1 MARGRGVRRFCDISL
16 TIFWRRRG
24 ILWSSYVTADTQ
36 IGNSKGII
44 LYLMCHGI
52 INRKSIDC
60 VILYFIIEVLF
71 IRQKAYGSTPCESSF
86 LLTIDHRF
94 IVTFSVYVRVCVNM
108 FLHHVCSMISFVR
121 QKLDI
126 VLRNTGG
133 RAKLKCYVSLHRG
146 GRDLKWPKL
155 SLRSCWCPL
164 SKTTFKFNAQYILYY
179 KIQSVCV
186 CMSVRNRPPN
196 HAYYDDGT
204 FTGDSVDLRSATKFY
219 F

>member
-1 MARGRGVRRFCDISL
+1 
-16 TIFWRRRG
+16 
-24 ILWSSYVTADTQ
+24 
-36 IGNSKGII
+36 
-44 LYLMCHGI
+44 MCHGI

-133 RAKLKCYVSLHRG
+133 RAKLKLYVSLHSGERVLIEVVVEVECIF
-146 GRDLKWPKL
+146 RNFNQSHLQNQY
-155 SLRSCWCPL
+155 
-164 SKTTFKFNAQYILYY
+164 KTVTKR
-179 KIQSVCV
+179 KK
-186 CMSVRNRPPN
+186 NRT
-196 HAYYDDGT
+196 HGE
-204 FTGDSVDLRSATKFY
+204 RRQK
-219 F
+219 

>member
-1 MARGRGVRRFCDISL
+1 
-16 TIFWRRRG
+16 
-24 ILWSSYVTADTQ
+24 
-36 IGNSKGII
+36 
-44 LYLMCHGI
+44 MCHGI

-133 RAKLKCYVSLHRG
+133 RAKLKLYVSLHSGERVLIEVVVEVVCIF
-146 GRDLKWPKL
+146 RNFNQSHLQNQY
-155 SLRSCWCPL
+155 
-164 SKTTFKFNAQYILYY
+164 KTVTKR
-179 KIQSVCV
+179 KK
-186 CMSVRNRPPN
+186 NRT
-196 HAYYDDGT
+196 HGE
-204 FTGDSVDLRSATKFY
+204 RRQK
-219 F
+219 